1 MRSIKVNSVCAVP
14 SFHARVVL
22 RVVSILEIHVNNVYV
37 KDSYFRD
44 DLIEDEVPVRPWGDL
59 VVDRAVHRGRWP
71 VRGPKRCA
79 RMYRTM
85 GAWAD
90 FNV

>member
-1 MRSIKVNSVCAVP
+1 ML
-14 SFHARVVL
+14 L

-37 KDSYFRD
+37 KDSYFGD
-44 DLIEDEVPVRPWGDL
+44 DLIVIIEDEDRSRPVVDL
-59 VVDRAVHRGRWP
+59 VIAGRPCGCAVRWP